1 MASDLQEPATQIQR
15 AAAEEIRRRREQ
27 RAAEAQSRG
36 PGTADRPPHSVL
48 PGDSRR
54 VQGAAGPSG
63 SQEGFASWAGTPRA
77 LSSDARRQRQEANAV
92 GADVVAEDTSGAQHQ
107 NLPGNNKS
115 DAAVRH
121 ERDGDTRTEIS
132 ESQSVEHRP
141 AGSSFKPNTSQET
154 HSQDKGDH
162 VESNTTKIQTEQEG
176 DSVKE
181 VTTRVKVAKW
191 KSDML
196 DAE

>member
-27 RAAEAQSRG
+27 RAAEAQSQG
-36 PGTADRPPHSVL
+36 PGTADRLPHSAL

-54 VQGAAGPSG
+54 VQGAAGPSA
-63 SQEGFASWAGTPRA
+63 SQERFASRAGAPRA
-77 LSSDARRQRQEANAV
+77 MSSDAKRQRQEANAV
-92 GADVVAEDTSGAQHQ
+92 GADVVAKDTSGTQHQ
-107 NLPGNNKS
+107 EVPGNNKS
-115 DAAVRH
+115 DAAACH

-132 ESQSVEHRP
+132 ESQTVEHRP
-141 AGSSFKPNTSQET
+141 TGSSFEPSTSQET
-154 HSQDKGDH
+154 HSQDKGDY
-162 VESNTTKIQTEQEG
+162 VESTTTKVQTEQEG

-181 VTTRVKVAKW
+181 VTTSVKVAKW

>member
-1 MASDLQEPATQIQR
+1 MASNLQEPATQIQR

-27 RAAEAQSRG
+27 RAAEARSQGPDVADKVPLSSR
-36 PGTADRPPHSVL
+36 PGN
-48 PGDSRR
+48 SRR
-54 VQGAAGPSG
+54 VQGAAGPG
-63 SQEGFASWAGTPRA
+63 VSQEGFVSWAGTPRA
-77 LSSDARRQRQEANAV
+77 LSSDAKRQRQEADAI
-92 GADVVAEDTSGAQHQ
+92 GAEVVAEDTSGAQHQ
-107 NLPGNNKS
+107 KRPGNNKA
-115 DAAVRH
+115 DAAARH
-121 ERDGDTRTEIS
+121 EREDDTRTEVS
-132 ESQSVEHRP
+132 ESQTVEHRP
-141 AGSSFKPNTSQET
+141 AGSSFEPSTSQET

-162 VESNTTKIQTEQEG
+162 VESTTTKVQTEQEG

>member
-27 RAAEAQSRG
+27 RGAEAQSQG
-36 PGTADRPPHSVL
+36 PGAADRLPHSAL

-54 VQGAAGPSG
+54 VQGTAGPSG
-63 SQEGFASWAGTPRA
+63 SQEGLTSWAGTPRA
-77 LSSDARRQRQEANAV
+77 LSSDAKRQRQEANAV
-92 GADVVAEDTSGAQHQ
+92 GAEVLAEDTSGAQHQ
-107 NLPGNNKS
+107 KLPGNGKS
-115 DAAVRH
+115 DAAARH
-121 ERDGDTRTEIS
+121 EREGDTRTEIS
-132 ESQSVEHRP
+132 ESQTVEHRA
-141 AGSSFKPNTSQET
+141 AGSTFEPSASQET

-162 VESNTTKIQTEQEG
+162 VESTTTKVQTEQEG